1 MKRSLTLDDVP
12 DDLRTEYGWRDRSRP
27 PLHRPLPQCSCPWR
41 TCGGCRV
48 ANSIVRNW
56 ASILRGFRDGAY
68 FKPVPV
74 YHDAKARVFDLR
86 DGTHRWRC
94 SLAYGFT
101 QIPCLLLTL
110 DEALETGYTPR

>member
-1 MKRSLTLDDVP
+1 MISAPSTVARPQPPTAAPTPAAVLVPIADVRGVP
-12 DDLRTEYGWRDRSRP
+12 GRKLNREE
-27 PLHRPLPQCSCPWR
+27 L
-41 TCGGCRV
+41 
-48 ANSIVRNW
+48 
-56 ASILRGFRDGAY
+56 ASSLRGFRDGAY
-68 FKPVPV
+68 FKPVPA

-110 DEALETGYTPR
+110 DERLRPAIRRADGP